1 MKRRRFF
8 TASAAGMATLAVTG
22 VTGVAGCTSSPGG
35 GSAEG
40 GNPLPPFEF
49 EELGVARLGEMMA
62 SGELTA
68 EALCRKYLERIELLN
83 PLLNAVIEVNPD
95 ALAIARQLDAERKE
109 GRVRGPL
116 HGLPVLI
123 KDNIDSG
130 DQLQTTAGSLA
141 LEGHR
146 AAADAP
152 VVALLREAGAV
163 LLGKTNLS
171 EWANFRSEMS
181 SSGWSGRGGQSRNPY
196 ALDRSPCGSS
206 SGTGAAV
213 AANLCTL
220 GIGTETNGSVVCP
233 SGVCGIVGLKPTLGL
248 WSRRG
253 IIPIAHSQD
262 TAGPMCRSVADAA
275 FLLGALAGFDDQD
288 APAPVPRGEFFRDY
302 TSFLDPDG
310 LRNTRIGI
318 AREMLGFHPQVD
330 ALFGQAVELLKARGA
345 EIIDHLTFPKSRE
358 AGAASYQVLLYEF
371 KSDLNA
377 YLASH
382 PSAPVRSLTELIAYN
397 EAHKEK
403 EMPWF
408 GQEIFLAA
416 EAKGDLTSPEYL
428 EALAA
433 SKKGWGEEGIDAV
446 MNEHRL
452 DAIIAATNGPAW
464 TIDPVN
470 GDHFSGS
477 SSSPAAISG
486 YPNITVPM
494 GFVHGLPVG
503 ISFFGKAWS
512 EPTLL
517 RLAYAYEQASLHRK
531 PPTLKATL

>member
-49 EELGVARLGEMMA
+49 EEMGVARLGEMMA

-288 APAPVPRGEFFRDY
+288 APAPVPRG
-302 TSFLDPDG
+302 
-310 LRNTRIGI
+310 
-318 AREMLGFHPQVD
+318 
-330 ALFGQAVELLKARGA
+330 
-345 EIIDHLTFPKSRE
+345 
-358 AGAASYQVLLYEF
+358 
-371 KSDLNA
+371 
-377 YLASH
+377 
-382 PSAPVRSLTELIAYN
+382 
-397 EAHKEK
+397 
-403 EMPWF
+403 
-408 GQEIFLAA
+408 
-416 EAKGDLTSPEYL
+416 
-428 EALAA
+428 
-433 SKKGWGEEGIDAV
+433 
-446 MNEHRL
+446 
-452 DAIIAATNGPAW
+452 
-464 TIDPVN
+464 
-470 GDHFSGS
+470 
-477 SSSPAAISG
+477 
-486 YPNITVPM
+486 
-494 GFVHGLPVG
+494 
-503 ISFFGKAWS
+503 
-512 EPTLL
+512 
-517 RLAYAYEQASLHRK
+517 
-531 PPTLKATL
+531 